1 MAKSP
6 FGSLADLI
14 AQLGVQPEQP
24 KPQEPGVET
33 PKPQDPD
40 KPKPEVPQSDLGK
53 VFDKKATFT
62 LTKEQMQFPAEGV
75 KNDGDDVIEAT
86 VSPFLDEAT
95 LDYDSQID
103 GGKGNDTLK
112 VDLKSDFYGLL
123 SDGKIVNVET
133 IALSNDEDSAY
144 SFSAQNIKGV
154 DQYALKGMVNLTDLA
169 SVPASISVMDRQDEV
184 EIGFAE
190 AAIKGKSDAITLNV
204 SGLGAESETEGG
216 DATYATLKLQGVET
230 MTLNALGANNYI
242 ENDAKDLKKLVVAG
256 NGDLDL
262 KIGTQAASTLADLDA
277 SALKGTLDTDLS
289 GLAKLKNLKLGA
301 GDDEV
306 AVKSSLVSVDG
317 GEGEDTLVIH
327 RDGSIPSRLKTKA
340 VETLKFDAGVSG
352 GDLTMYASEL
362 AGVQKFVAG
371 EALAQN
377 VTLKRLGDKAVSVS
391 LEGANANASSSKLT
405 LDHTGKTTI
414 NVEKPAKTA
423 TETAPSANKFGVV
436 ASRSMGALELNVAEK
451 MNYQGVVEAARAA
464 EVVVDIAGQT
474 SGSATIEANRA
485 NKVTIKKVANA
496 STLKLTAA
504 KAEALTIDSE
514 KGLALTGSTLD
525 SVKTLTIR
533 GDDGEIG
540 ATALSLK
547 SLATATIN
555 GTVDT
560 VVKFAALGSE
570 GSKSALSLKA
580 EGVQEITTTGLN
592 SGKAVTVNLTDIDGK
607 VALGAINAGSK
618 GKASLAVQGYVQNG
632 ATVGA
637 VNADS
642 ITANFDIEGE
652 VEMGALT
659 AKIVQV
665 AATAGSVKF
674 DAITAD
680 KIVLGLTGV
689 EGDMDFNGKMSV
701 GESIIINGSK
711 ESPIDKTTGPAD
723 AEIEATGK
731 ALNAILNAGAGDD
744 KIKITAK
751 DATTKKIVVKGDL
764 GDGDG
769 KLTIDTTNAT
779 AGIEI
784 DVAGIKGAKTATITT
799 AAASADNIKL
809 GEAKET
815 VVLTGNTA
823 IDTITGFKVGAEGDA
838 LKIVGAGTY
847 AGSASVIAAAADKT
861 METGNVYVVDQKATD
876 IGTTAIAFGDY
887 FAASGKYFNTTVA
900 ASMKATLV
908 VVGKKHV
915 QIYSV
920 DGGDTTIA
928 AGEVKLIGILE
939 GDSYK
944 AADFVAGNF
953 ANA

>member
-154 DQYALKGMVNLTDLA
+154 EQYALKGMVNLTDLA

-190 AAIKGKSDAITLNV
+190 ATIKGKSDAITLNV

-256 NGDLDL
+256 NGNLDL

-277 SALKGTLDTDLS
+277 SALKGTLATDLS

-306 AVKSSLVSVDG
+306 AVKDSLVSVDG

-327 RDGSIPSRLKTKA
+327 GDGTNPSRLKTKA

-352 GDLTMYASEL
+352 ALTMYASEL

-371 EALAQN
+371 EALN
-377 VTLKRLGDKAVSVS
+377 EDVTLKRLGDKAVSVS
-391 LEGANANASSSKLT
+391 LEGANANAAKNLT

-423 TETAPSANKFGVV
+423 TEMAPSANKFGVI
-436 ASRSMGALELNVAEK
+436 ASRSTGALELNVAEK
-451 MNYQGVVEAARAA
+451 MDYQGVVKAVRAA

-474 SGSATIEANRA
+474 SGLAEIKADRA
-485 NKVTIKKVANA
+485 NKVTIKKVAND

-533 GDDGEIG
+533 GGDGEIG
-540 ATALSLK
+540 ATALGLK

-555 GTVDT
+555 GTMDT
-560 VVKFAALGSE
+560 VVKFATLGSE

-580 EGVQEITTTGLN
+580 DGVKEITTTGLN
-592 SGKAVTVNLTDIDGK
+592 SGKAVTVNLTNIDDK

-618 GKASLAVQGYVQNG
+618 GKVSLAVQGYVDAG
-632 ATVGA
+632 ATVGT
-637 VNADS
+637 VDADS
-642 ITANFDIEGE
+642 ITANFNIEDK

-665 AATAGSVKF
+665 VATASTVKF

-689 EGDMDFNGKMSV
+689 EGVMDFNGKMSV

-711 ESPIDKTTGPAD
+711 ENPIHKATGSAD

-731 ALNAILNAGAGDD
+731 ALNAILNAGTGDD

-769 KLTIDTTNAT
+769 ELTISTTNAT

-784 DVAGIKGAKTATITT
+784 DVTSIKGAKTATITT
-799 AAASADNIKL
+799 AAASADTIKL

-823 IDTITGFKVGAEGDA
+823 IDTITGFKAGAEGDA

-861 METGNVYVVDQKATD
+861 MLTGNVYVVDQKATD
-876 IGTTAIAFGDY
+876 IGTTAITFGDY
-887 FAASGKYFNTTVA
+887 FATSGKYFSTTVA
-900 ASMKATLV
+900 ASAKATLV
-908 VVGKKHV
+908 VVGQNHV

-920 DGGDTTIA
+920 DAGGGTATTIE

-939 GDSYK
+939 GDYK
-944 AADFVAGNF
+944 VADFAAGNF

>member
-277 SALKGTLDTDLS
+277 SALKGTLATDLS

-327 RDGSIPSRLKTKA
+327 GTGSSRLKTKA

-352 GDLTMYASEL
+352 ALVMTASEL

-377 VTLKRLGDKAVSVS
+377 VTLSRLGNKAVSVS

-423 TETAPSANKFGVV
+423 TETAPSANKFEVL
-436 ASRSMGALELNVAEK
+436 ASRSTGALELNVAEK
-451 MNYQGVVEAARAA
+451 MDYQGVVEAARAA
-464 EVVVDIAGQT
+464 EVVVDIAGKT
-474 SGSATIEANRA
+474 SGSAEIKAGRA
-485 NKVTIKKVANA
+485 NKVTIKKVAND

-514 KGLALTGSTLD
+514 KKLALTGSTLD

-533 GDDGEIG
+533 GGDGEIG
-540 ATALSLK
+540 ATALGLK

-555 GTVDT
+555 GTMDT

-570 GSKSALSLKA
+570 SSKSALSLKA
-580 EGVQEITTTGLN
+580 DGVQEITTTGLN
-592 SGKAVTVNLTDIDGK
+592 SGKAVTVNLTNIDNK

-618 GKASLAVQGYVQNG
+618 GKASLAVQGYVDAG

-637 VNADS
+637 VDADS
-642 ITANFDIEGE
+642 ITANFNIEGK
-652 VEMGALT
+652 VEMGALA
-659 AKIVQV
+659 AKTVQV
-665 AATAGSVKF
+665 VATASSVKF

-711 ESPIDKTTGPAD
+711 ESPIHKTTGPAD

-744 KIKITAK
+744 KIKITTK

-769 KLTIDTTNAT
+769 KLTIDTANAT

-784 DVAGIKGAKTATITT
+784 DVTGIKGAKTATITT

-823 IDTITGFKVGAEGDA
+823 IDTITGFKAGAEGDA

-847 AGSASVIAAAADKT
+847 AGSASVIAAAANKT
-861 METGNVYVVDQKATD
+861 MVTADVYVVDQKATN
-876 IGTTAIAFGDY
+876 IGTTAITFGDY
-887 FAASGKYFNTTVA
+887 FAASGKYFNTTVV
-900 ASMKATLV
+900 ASAKATLV
-908 VVGKKHV
+908 VVGEKHV

-920 DGGDTTIA
+920 DASGGTNTTIE

-939 GDSYK
+939 GDYK
-944 AADFVAGNF
+944 VADFAAGNF